1 MQETDQEIPQLVK
14 KSPSATRFGDDN
26 VSAVAVA
33 LAVAVAPPKNT
44 AADQQRNAE
53 QQRGSRLGNGGRSL
67 IGGIIRKSGSRLW
80 VVESLEWIL
89 LRAAETQ

>member
-1 MQETDQEIPQLVK
+1 VQETDQGIPQLLK
-14 KSPSATRFGDDN
+14 KSPSAMRFGNDN
-26 VSAVAVA
+26 LSAV
-33 LAVAVAPPKNT
+33 AVAVAPPKNT

-89 LRAAETQ
+89 LWAAETQ